1 MKELAK
7 TLLVQGIR
15 ALPLRA
21 SRIILDDLAR
31 NIGDFKAAG
40 NIAKKVGLTGFVAE
54 GYAGAIRGA
63 LDDDAGLARYA
74 RDGVWSPRESSLF
87 KDLFAEH
94 GGTYLDIG
102 ANIGLT

>member
-1 MKELAK
+1 MKTLTK
-7 TLLVQGIR
+7 TLLLQGIR

-21 SRIILDDLAR
+21 RRIILDDLIK

-40 NIAKKVGLTGFVAE
+40 DIARRVGLTGFVAE
-54 GYAGAIRGA
+54 GDAGDIRGA

-74 RDGVWSPRESSLF
+74 RDGVWSPQQTLLF
-87 KDLFAEH
+87 KNFFAER

-102 ANIGLT
+102 ATSA